1 MIVII
6 NGPNLN
12 LLGRR
17 QPDIYGHE
25 SFEDFLPSL
34 RQTCRQLGPCDI
46 IYLQSNSESEIID
59 AIQRY
64 GFEQTTLGIILNPG
78 AYAHYSIAIADAVA
92 AVPAPVVEVHIS
104 NVFAREEF
112 RHKSVVAPA
121 CVGSLCGFGL
131 TGYTMAAIYLINRMK
146 TSQEQ

>member
-1 MIVII
+1 MIIII

-17 QPDIYGHE
+17 EPGIYGTT
-25 SFEDFLPSL
+25 SFEEYLPGL
-34 RQTCRQLGPCDI
+34 RTMCRNLGPCDI
-46 IYLQSNSESEIID
+46 LYLQSNSEGEIID

-64 GFEQTTLGIILNPG
+64 GFEQTTAGIIINPG
-78 AYAHYSIAIADAVA
+78 AYAHYSIAIADAVS

-112 RHKSVVAPA
+112 RHKSVVAPR

-131 TGYTMAAIYLINRMK
+131 EGYAMAARFLIERLKSNA
-146 TSQEQ
+146 

>member
-1 MIVII
+1 MIIII

-17 QPDIYGHE
+17 EPGIYGSV
-25 SFEDFLPSL
+25 SFEDYLPGL
-34 RQTCRQLGPCDI
+34 RALCRNLGPCDI
-46 IYLQSNSESEIID
+46 LYIQSNSEEDIID

-64 GFEQTTLGIILNPG
+64 GFEQTTAGIILNPG
-78 AYAHYSIAIADAVA
+78 AYAHYSIAIADAIS

-112 RHKSVVAPA
+112 RHKSVVAPR

-131 TGYTMAAIYLINRMK
+131 DGYAMAARFLMDRLK
-146 TSQEQ
+146 SQS